1 MHLTHS
7 LTQPC
12 LSEYK
17 ALTQDDQCFVDCWCL
32 QPSSTYPSPCLTF
45 PFSASLFPSEAR
57 RKEARNQGKANEID
71 PEKAADTAYGCR
83 TRFNPPSS
91 HVPARPAVHLTSV
104 NANQT

>member
-32 QPSSTYPSPCLTF
+32 QPSSSPILHHI
-45 PFSASLFPSEAR
+45 SHFPSEAR
-57 RKEARNQGKANEID
+57 RKEVRNQGKANEID

-91 HVPARPAVHLTSV
+91 HVPARPAVHLTSA